1 MHIKKTQE
9 MLTYMEET
17 NLIDIWRTQHSTD
30 RQFTYHSIYRGEYLF
45 SRIYF
50 LLVSFGLSSLVSKSI
65 LYPSFLSDH
74 SPAEIFINLEEFK
87 RGKGLWKLNCS
98 LLRDMDYIDLVNKTI
113 INTVDENKN
122 IDYVLLWEMIK
133 LKVRGSSIQYSAR
146 KKRSNTN
153 ILSALQRRLT
163 RLKETFDQTPGNET
177 KQDIDLVSGEIDQI
191 IEHQIRGAQIRAKLN
206 WINEGERP
214 TKFFLNIEKQNSN
227 RKHIKRISKQDGT
240 IITGHNNILSEL
252 ESFYKKLYTTNRIQG
267 EPKPDFNNILGDL
280 NIIKLSDTEKGE
292 CEGILKESELLASLK
307 TTQKKQKSRE

>member
-9 MLTYMEET
+9 MLETYMEET
-17 NLIDIWRTQHSTD
+17 NLIDIWRTQHSND

-50 LLVSFGLSSLVSKSI
+50 LLVSFGLSSLVSKST
-65 LYPSFLSDH
+65 LSPSFLSDH

-98 LLRDMDYIDLVNKTI
+98 LLRDMDYIDLVKKTI

-122 IDYVLLWEMIK
+122 IDDVLLWEMIK

-153 ILSALQRRLT
+153 TLSALQRRLT
-163 RLKETFDQTPGNET
+163 RLKETFDQTPGNDET

-214 TKFFLNIEKQNSN
+214 THFFLNIEKQN
-227 RKHIKRISKQDGT
+227 
-240 IITGHNNILSEL
+240 
-252 ESFYKKLYTTNRIQG
+252 
-267 EPKPDFNNILGDL
+267 
-280 NIIKLSDTEKGE
+280 
-292 CEGILKESELLASLK
+292 
-307 TTQKKQKSRE
+307 